1 MLIIKHAKIC
11 ITFLLV
17 LASTQTHTLQRRYS
31 KTGNRNIWTIFVNQY
46 LFCRKTL
53 LHYLLSTKF
62 LVQKFHFE
70 GLSRIPP
77 QCKFTYAKDEN
88 SVLFSVSKMCVVCTV
103 HTYIFFFVI
112 EFMRKWQVAVVL
124 LKLEISTEYRWKFP
138 APKLDIFEIQIKVKV
153 FLVALFSASNLINFW
168 LKIGM
173 KQFKYLNR
181 KSDRFYLENRAH
193 YYLTIENKWTD

>member
-1 MLIIKHAKIC
+1 MNNFYEPVSVLQDYLTWNFKKISRIKISFR
-11 ITFLLV
+11 I
-17 LASTQTHTLQRRYS
+17 
-31 KTGNRNIWTIFVNQY
+31 
-46 LFCRKTL
+46 
-53 LHYLLSTKF
+53 
-62 LVQKFHFE
+62 
-70 GLSRIPP
+70 LSRIPP

-138 APKLDIFEIQIKVKV
+138 APKLNIFKMQIKVKV

-181 KSDRFYLENRAH
+181 KSDRFLLGKHSSLLFNNCMNW
-193 YYLTIENKWTD
+193 LTGHVDISYNSLIESVKYSLN